1 MVPLLYV
8 FLDGVRSTAE
18 ISANSTALPNPWVW
32 SNYGTILT
40 SAAFWEFLGNS
51 ALIATVATALA
62 VGLGS
67 MAAFALS
74 RYVFRGRE
82 VFFTLFISGLLFPLQ
97 IAALPLFLQLQ
108 LMGLL
113 DNQFGVALPEAAFS
127 LPITILILRPFMRG
141 IPGDLEDAAMVDGA
155 SRLRFFAQILLPM
168 CKPALVTVAL
178 LAFVTSWNQF
188 LLPLLVLQH
197 AVALHPAARRL
208 HVPVDVL
215 VEHGLDPGVHRAG
228 RGARPC
234 RVPVGPALP
243 GGRCVRRG
251 QGVGLFPVRKNCSRD
266 ERNGVSDDSGSV
278 RAVEGRPLFVR
289 DMDCGVAGRT
299 TCSAGRCA
307 RRCRLTGRSASSRSS
322 ARTA

>member
-1 MVPLLYV
+1 MPATYLASIVILGLTVVPLLYV
-8 FLDGVRSTAE
+8 FLDGARSTAQ

-32 SNYGTILT
+32 SNYGLILS

-62 VGLGS
+62 VGFGA

-82 VFFTLFISGLLFPLQ
+82 AVYTLFICGLLFPLQ

-127 LPITILILRPFMRG
+127 LPITILILRPFMRA

-155 SRLRFFAQILLPM
+155 SRLRFFVQILLPM
-168 CKPALVTVAL
+168 CKPALVTVGL

-188 LLPLLVLQH
+188 LLPLLVFSTQSHFTLPLGVSTFQSTYSSNT
-197 AVALHPAARRL
+197 AVILAFTALAA
-208 HVPVDVL
+208 V
-215 VEHGLDPGVHRAG
+215 
-228 RGARPC
+228 
-234 RVPVGPALP
+234 PALAAFLW
-243 GGRCVRRG
+243 G
-251 QGVGLFPVRKNCSRD
+251 QRYL
-266 ERNGVSDDSGSV
+266 
-278 RAVEGRPLFVR
+278 
-289 DMDCGVAGRT
+289 VAG
-299 TCSAGRCA
+299 
-307 RRCRLTGRSASSRSS
+307 ASG
-322 ARTA
+322 AVKG